1 MKDNKLRLIMNMTAS
16 EVKAMVAGFYRYKK
30 QCPVV
35 AFEASDWAR
44 FRAGEPA
51 DVLAVTESRMLY
63 EIEVKISLSDMKND
77 KKKRKHYHF
86 MNTTDYIPVHQFY
99 FAVPKELVSKALE
112 ICKEYY
118 PYAGL
123 LSVSKFPFNSAAID
137 FGVHCEHR
145 AKVISNE
152 RLTIKQ
158 VMYLVIEQSGT
169 LCRLARDRAIAE
181 KAYKIEQIENR
192 KLNKALILAG
202 VTA

>member
-1 MKDNKLRLIMNMTAS
+1 MSMTAA

-63 EIEVKISLSDMKND
+63 EIEVKISLSDMKYD

-86 MNTTDYIPVHQFY
+86 LNGTDYIPVHQFY
-99 FAVPKELVSKALE
+99 FAVPKELVNKALV
-112 ICKEYY
+112 ICEEYY

-123 LSVSKFPFNSAAID
+123 LSVSKFPFNSASID
-137 FGVHCEHR
+137 FGVHCERR
-145 AKVISNE
+145 AKGLSKE

-158 VMYLVIEQSGT
+158 VLYLVIEQSGT
-169 LCRLARDRAIAE
+169 VCRLARDKAVAE
-181 KAYKIEQIENR
+181 RECKRVTSEN
-192 KLNKALILAG
+192 KELSKSLKLAG
-202 VTA
+202 VTV